1 MASKNCIICGYY
13 SSRPFCPSC
22 EDTAME
28 YFNKICELL
37 KINPRYTV
45 IEIYA
50 ETSIPLPVIYGLKDI
65 GWIEIIPAE
74 GQLFVSTGDGKFLSK
89 SS

>member
-1 MASKNCIICGYY
+1 
-13 SSRPFCPSC
+13 
-22 EDTAME
+22 ME